1 MTFSEI
7 YSKAEVR
14 RLPVDPIAV
23 AAALRVKVMDYKA
36 ATEFFDIEKSELYR
50 KCPLGFSFMENG
62 VFCIA
67 LNENSCGDR
76 RRRFTAAHE
85 LAHCVLGHLNGGLA
99 FPRNE
104 RAAERFAAELL
115 APLAVLSACRVRS
128 PEAIARLC
136 GISAGAAE
144 IRSRQLAERERGGFF
159 ASGDEQR
166 VLALFGDFINR
177 HRENR

>member
-7 YSKAEVR
+7 YSKAEVC

-23 AAALRVKVMDYKA
+23 AAALQVKVMDYKA

-85 LAHCVLGHLNGGLA
+85 LAHCVLGHLNGGLPL
-99 FPRNE
+99 PRDE

-115 APLAVLSACRVRS
+115 APLAVLNACRARS
-128 PEAIARLC
+128 PEAIAQLC
-136 GISAGAAE
+136 GISAGAAK
-144 IRSRQLAERERGGFF
+144 IRSRQLAERERGGFR

-166 VLALFGDFINR
+166 VLALFVDFVSGYR
-177 HRENR
+177 

>member
-1 MTFSEI
+1 MTLSEI
-7 YSKAEVR
+7 YAKAEVR

-23 AAALRVKVMDYKA
+23 AEALRVKVMDYKT
-36 ATEFFDIEKSELYR
+36 ATDYFDIEKGELYR
-50 KCPLGFSFMENG
+50 KCPLGFSFEKNG

-67 LNENSCGDR
+67 LNENACGDR

-85 LAHCVLGHLNGGLA
+85 LAHCVLGHLNDRRPL
-99 FPRNE
+99 PRDE

-115 APLAVLSACRVRS
+115 APLAVLNACRARS

-136 GISAGAAE
+136 GISAGAAK
-144 IRSRQLAERERGGFF
+144 IRSRQLAERERGGFR

-166 VLALFGDFINR
+166 VLALFVDFVSGYR
-177 HRENR
+177 